1 MLFWLIVIL
10 AAVSFFIAYKSNKYG
25 DTRWVFA
32 TIGTLLTVV
41 VVFML
46 VAMIVSYTGIDGY
59 IEENQEQYRILT
71 YQVENKMYNND
82 NEYGKKELMDEV
94 REYNAWLASHKEYQD
109 DFWIGIFY
117 PNIFDQFE
125 LIDYSNM
132 N

>member
-10 AAVSFFIAYKSNKYG
+10 AAVSFLIAYKSKRYSM
-25 DTRWVFA
+25 TECVFQITSA
-32 TIGTLLTVV
+32 LSTFIAL
-41 VVFML
+41 
-46 VAMIVSYTGIDGY
+46 AMFIVIIFSHTGVNGY
-59 IEENQEQYRILT
+59 IKESQEQYRILT
-71 YQVENKMYNND
+71 YQVENKMYDND

-94 REYNAWLASHKEYQD
+94 KEYNAWLASHKEYQD